1 MRPPSYLC
9 VFASLRE
16 FFPSFCKSGW
26 RRSSFVPSVGA
37 GYAELQSGSLP
48 LDMAVPPPFPENI
61 KIVLVDDRPDFR
73 LLIAQYLARRGARV
87 FTAKNAIEGLQLVR
101 EIRPEVVLSDIN
113 MPGRS
118 GFELLTDIRSL
129 DRENGGRVP
138 VIAVTAY
145 RQEYDVIIGAGFQ
158 AYLRKP
164 FTPNQLVAI
173 IDSVLES

>member
-1 MRPPSYLC
+1 
-9 VFASLRE
+9 
-16 FFPSFCKSGW
+16 
-26 RRSSFVPSVGA
+26 
-37 GYAELQSGSLP
+37 
-48 LDMAVPPPFPENI
+48 MAVPPPFPENI

-87 FTAKNAIEGLQLVR
+87 FTAKNAIEGLGLVR

-118 GFELLTDIRSL
+118 GFELLADIRSL

-164 FTPNQLVAI
+164 FTPSQLVAI